1 MGSPP
6 LSVATFAM
14 PRTPA
19 GAGLRRSGLPADWRH
34 PDWGSC
40 RFSPAVTVK
49 KASVGGAIT
58 GDHMLQLSMVDRLLL
73 FGMPIVA
80 AIVVALVFVLIARTR
95 FDPPPSSA
103 ARLRMNDDG
112 TLSEAVEQDRG
123 HALAA

>member
-1 MGSPP
+1 
-6 LSVATFAM
+6 
-14 PRTPA
+14 
-19 GAGLRRSGLPADWRH
+19 
-34 PDWGSC
+34 
-40 RFSPAVTVK
+40 
-49 KASVGGAIT
+49 
-58 GDHMLQLSMVDRLLL
+58 MLQFSMVDRLLL